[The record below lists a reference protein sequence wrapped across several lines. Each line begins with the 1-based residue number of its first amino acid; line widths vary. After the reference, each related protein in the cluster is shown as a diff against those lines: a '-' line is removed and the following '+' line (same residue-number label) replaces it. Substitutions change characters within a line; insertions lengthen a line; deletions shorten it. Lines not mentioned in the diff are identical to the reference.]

1 MAVGLQVLFE
11 PLTTSTN
18 YTVHGNGRQTLLPG
32 LKGGAQIYPVDG
44 DTPSLSTFITPE
56 TVSTVK
62 SYAKAQAD
70 KVARSAPLTTLQ
82 IICGIGL
89 HAVTLFG
96 ILPSANLLFHP
107 RLIMPPHGQVYRI
120 PSSFLVLGLT
130 TYDVLQ
136 RAIGLAFWQA
146 PFEQSMP
153 TYQGSSRP
161 WIPSSSSASTNETPS
176 AKPYPAGTS
185 KSSPAS
191 RPVMPEHSA
200 GSMVKKSPAW
210 ASLLAY
216 IQHINPKFLQTQ
228 LISAGIIVTIE
239 LLLAQNSHSRQVG
252 NYLHLFPYTL
262 YPTLEHSMRW
272 LWAMTAHDRESIP
285 IMGVVRLEPVMIP
298 LVMCAMGGFSSIT
311 ATVKG
316 LLAAI
321 VAAKILDIRRW
332 NGEPAVDWFHAV
344 ALSWCEWISAQIE
357 TLRK

>member
-228 LISAGIIVTIE
+228 LISA
-239 LLLAQNSHSRQVG
+239 
-252 NYLHLFPYTL
+252 
-262 YPTLEHSMRW
+262 EHSMRW